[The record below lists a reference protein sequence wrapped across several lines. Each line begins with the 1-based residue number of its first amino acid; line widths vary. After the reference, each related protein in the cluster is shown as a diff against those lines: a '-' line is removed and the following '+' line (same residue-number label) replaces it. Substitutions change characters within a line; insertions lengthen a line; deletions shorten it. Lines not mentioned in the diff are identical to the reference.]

1 MPKSKSNKKR
11 KNKVVAF
18 RNKLQADRRKLKNA
32 FIQSMQEARTK
43 EMEEQI
49 KAAQNEQTVEGL
61 GDFSLDDNQPTIPTP
76 PPSTDTISEGMGLS
90 ELGLGDIQQVEL
102 QGAPPDSFSG
112 VIK

>member
-18 RNKLQADRRKLKNA
+18 KNKIQSDRRKLKNA
-32 FIQSMQEARTK
+32 FIQNMQEMRTK
-43 EMEEQI
+43 ELDEQI
-49 KAAQNEQTVEGL
+49 RAAQQNEQTVEGL
-61 GDFSLDDNQPTIPTP
+61 GDFSLDDTPTQPTP

-102 QGAPPDSFSG
+102 QGAPPDSFAG
-112 VIK
+112 VVK